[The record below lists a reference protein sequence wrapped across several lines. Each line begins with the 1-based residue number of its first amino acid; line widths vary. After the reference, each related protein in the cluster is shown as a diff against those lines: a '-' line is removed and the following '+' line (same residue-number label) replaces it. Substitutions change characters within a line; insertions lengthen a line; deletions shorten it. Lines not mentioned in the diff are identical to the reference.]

1 MFTRLTLNI
10 VREFQTNT
18 GTNVCSS
25 YCREH
30 QRQIS
35 MYKAERN
42 RGANVN
48 LDKLIQQRNEY
59 RKKQTKNAT
68 NFVN

>member
-1 MFTRLTLNI
+1 MSG
-10 VREFQTNT
+10 EFQTNT
-18 GTNVCSS
+18 GTNVCSN
-25 YCREH
+25 YCRE
-30 QRQIS
+30 RQQQIN

-48 LDKLIQQRNEY
+48 LEKLIQQRNEY
-59 RKKQTKNAT
+59 RKNQTKKPT

>member
-1 MFTRLTLNI
+1 MSG
-10 VREFQTNT
+10 EFQTNT
-18 GTNVCSS
+18 GTNVGSR

-48 LDKLIQQRNEY
+48 LEKLIRQRNEY
-59 RKKQTKNAT
+59 SKTQTKKST